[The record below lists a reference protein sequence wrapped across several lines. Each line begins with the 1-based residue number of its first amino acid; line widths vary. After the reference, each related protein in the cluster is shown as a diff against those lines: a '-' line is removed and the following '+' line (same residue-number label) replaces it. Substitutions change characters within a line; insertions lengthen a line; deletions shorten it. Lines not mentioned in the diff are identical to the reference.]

1 MTLLVNSSLQIRDK
15 INIQI
20 NIMRVTNK
28 ETFVQR
34 ASEVHDNKYT
44 YDLFDYK
51 SSREK
56 STITCPEHGNFEQDA
71 FNHLQ
76 GKGCQK
82 CAVQKTIRSS
92 TKGKDYFLTKAY
104 SIHGNKYDYSKVESF
119 KAREKVS
126 IICSQHSIFTQ
137 TWDNH
142 VNQGNGC
149 PECAKVNR
157 VKNRENP
164 FGHTKQDFILAAER
178 NSSATLYIIRCYN
191 EHESFYKIGI
201 TTQKTVKR
209 RFHSKEHMPY
219 QFEVI
224 ETIKGSGEE
233 IWNLEKK
240 YHRDLKSFHYKPQIE
255 FSGSVKEC
263 FSQYLN

>member
-1 MTLLVNSSLQIRDK
+1 
-15 INIQI
+15 
-20 NIMRVTNK
+20 MRVTNK
-28 ETFVQR
+28 ETFEQR
-34 ASEVHDNKYT
+34 ASEVHNNKYT
-44 YDLFDYK
+44 YDKFDYK

-56 STITCPEHGNFEQDA
+56 STITCSEHGDFEQDA

-76 GKGCQK
+76 GTGCQQ
-82 CAVQKTIRSS
+82 CARQKIIKAS
-92 TKGKDYFLTKAY
+92 TKGKEYFLAKA
-104 SIHGNKYDYSKVESF
+104 IQVHGTKYDYSKVALF
-119 KAREKVS
+119 GTKDKVS
-126 IICSQHSIFTQ
+126 IICPEHSLFTQ
-137 TWDNH
+137 TWDKH
-142 VNQGNGC
+142 VNEGNGC

-157 VKNRENP
+157 VKNRKNP
-164 FGHTKQDFILAAER
+164 FGYTKQDFILAAKR
-178 NSSATLYIIRCYN
+178 NSRAILYIIKCYN

-209 RFHSKEHMPY
+209 RFHAKKSMPY

-255 FSGSVKEC
+255 FCGSSREC
-263 FSQYLN
+263 FSQYLS